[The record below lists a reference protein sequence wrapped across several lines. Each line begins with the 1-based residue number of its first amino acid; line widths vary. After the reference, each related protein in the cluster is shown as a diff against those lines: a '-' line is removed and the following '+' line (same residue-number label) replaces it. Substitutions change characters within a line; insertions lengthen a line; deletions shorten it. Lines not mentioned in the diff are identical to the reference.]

1 MIVIGMKLLQLNSKL
16 LQLLLVLFSIVS
28 VPVAVAVAP
37 DPATIKNNAQGDN
50 AKKYDFPA
58 ASDSCYSDNNEDDND
73 DGRIQIYWINMDS
86 RQDRQRRMEDSYTTN
101 APWLEQVV
109 NYKRRVSAFTCQ
121 DVYDMLTRTAI
132 SVYNL

>member
-1 MIVIGMKLLQLNSKL
+1 MIVISMKLLQLNSKL

-58 ASDSCYSDNNEDDND
+58 ASDSCYSDNNEDDDD
-73 DGRIQIYWINMDS
+73 DGRIQIYWINLDS
-86 RQDRQRRMEDSYTTN
+86 
-101 APWLEQVV
+101 
-109 NYKRRVSAFTCQ
+109 
-121 DVYDMLTRTAI
+121 
-132 SVYNL
+132 